1 MKLISNEGLGINA
14 DEGSY
19 PLDQISSVKITYTDG
34 SEYIV
39 FNENTANYGNLV
51 GDDAG
56 YTSVFNRLVDTSNV
70 AKITVNS
77 TEYTAE

>member
-1 MKLISNEGLGINA
+1 MLIKAYELISRALVAFIR
-14 DEGSY
+14 
-19 PLDQISSVKITYTDG
+19 DQISSVKITYTDG